1 MQFSILQ
8 NLDINDAGGCL
19 LLGGSYPNW
28 LTFSCEGPSVT
39 FKVPQVEGRNL
50 KSMMCI
56 VYTSTPDNT
65 TSDGLKNLLV
75 INHTKTTIHL
85 YKKEALTS
93 FENEEWQNIV
103 SNIAPGNKV
112 EVVVV
117 FGSYFIV
124 KKTIVYLIYDE
135 NEPVVRRTSPQV
147 EPTYDLEE
155 NKKKKIRVE

>member
-1 MQFSILQ
+1 
-8 NLDINDAGGCL
+8 
-19 LLGGSYPNW
+19 
-28 LTFSCEGPSVT
+28 
-39 FKVPQVEGRNL
+39 
-50 KSMMCI
+50 
-56 VYTSTPDNT
+56 
-65 TSDGLKNLLV
+65 
-75 INHTKTTIHL
+75 
-85 YKKEALTS
+85 
-93 FENEEWQNIV
+93 
-103 SNIAPGNKV
+103 V